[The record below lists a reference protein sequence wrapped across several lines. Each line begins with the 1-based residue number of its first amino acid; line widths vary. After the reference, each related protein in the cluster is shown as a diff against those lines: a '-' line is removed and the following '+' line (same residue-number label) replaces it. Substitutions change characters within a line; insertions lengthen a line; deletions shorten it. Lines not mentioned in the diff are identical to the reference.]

1 MKFNVALFAAAATAA
16 VVATPA
22 MAAPFS
28 GPYVGAELGLDNY
41 EVQAE
46 DIFVTGDEFDGLSG
60 NGLVGGIF
68 AGYDVAIGNAF
79 VGVEAKASLSD
90 AEVTYN
96 DTVDALSVRSKE
108 TFGATARAGVMLN
121 DNTGLYARAG
131 WANTKFKANINGAAD
146 SDNDD
151 ALVLGAGLQSRVG
164 SAASVR
170 VEYVRTDY
178 NDFVKNNAVLAGVA
192 FHF

>member
-1 MKFNVALFAAAATAA
+1 MKFHVALFAAAATAA

-22 MAAPFS
+22 MAAPFA
-28 GPYVGAELGLDNY
+28 GPYVGVELGLDNY

-46 DIFVTGDEFDGLSG
+46 DIFAPGDEFDGLSG
-60 NGLVGGIF
+60 NGIVGGVF
-68 AGYDVAIGNAF
+68 AGYDVAVGNAF
-79 VGVEAKASLSD
+79 IGLEAKASLSD
-90 AEVTYN
+90 ASATYD
-96 DTVDALSVRSKE
+96 DTVDSLTVRAKE

-121 DNTGLYARAG
+121 ESTGVFARAG
-131 WANTKFKANINGAAD
+131 WANTKFKVNLNGAAE

-178 NDFVKNNAVLAGVA
+178 SDFVKNNAVLAGVA

>member
-1 MKFNVALFAAAATAA
+1 MKFNVALFAAVATAA

-60 NGLVGGIF
+60 NGLVGGVF

-96 DTVDALSVRSKE
+96 DTVDALSVRAKE

-131 WANTKFKANINGAAD
+131 WANTKFKANVNGTAD

-178 NDFVKNNAVLAGVA
+178 SDFVKNNAVLAGVA

>member
-16 VVATPA
+16 AIATPA

-28 GPYVGAELGLDNY
+28 GPYVGVEFGLDNY
-41 EVQAE
+41 EVQAD
-46 DIFVTGDEFDGLSG
+46 DIFVAGSEIDGLSG
-60 NGLVGGIF
+60 NGVVGGVF

-79 VGVEAKASLSD
+79 VGVEANARLSD
-90 AEVTYN
+90 AGMTFN
-96 DTVDALSVRSKE
+96 DTVDSLTVRAKE

-121 DNTGLYARAG
+121 DSTGVYARAG
-131 WANTKFKANINGAAD
+131 WAKTKFKVNVNGVTD

-151 ALVLGAGLQSRVG
+151 GLVLGAGLQSRVG

-178 NDFVKNNAVLAGVA
+178 DDFVKNNAVLAGLA

>member
-1 MKFNVALFAAAATAA
+1 MKFHVALFAAAATAA

-22 MAAPFS
+22 MAAPFA
-28 GPYVGAELGLDNY
+28 GPYVGVELGLDNY

-46 DIFVTGDEFDGLSG
+46 DIFAPGDEFDGLSG
-60 NGLVGGIF
+60 NGIVGGVF
-68 AGYDVAIGNAF
+68 AGYDVAVGNAF
-79 VGVEAKASLSD
+79 IGLEAKASLSD
-90 AEVTYN
+90 ASATYD
-96 DTVDALSVRSKE
+96 DTVDSLTVRAKE

-121 DNTGLYARAG
+121 ESTGVFARAG
-131 WANTKFKANINGAAD
+131 WANTKFKVNLNGAAE

-178 NDFVKNNAVLAGVA
+178 SDFVKNNVVLAGVA

>member
-16 VVATPA
+16 VVTTPA

-46 DIFVTGDEFDGLSG
+46 DIFAPGDEYDGLSG
-60 NGLVGGIF
+60 NGIVGGVF

-96 DTVDALSVRSKE
+96 DTIDSLSVRAKE
-108 TFGATARAGVMLN
+108 SFGASARAGVMLN
-121 DNTGLYARAG
+121 DSTGIYARAG
-131 WANTKFKANINGAAD
+131 WANTKFKANINGATD
-146 SDNDD
+146 SDNED

-178 NDFVKNNAVLAGVA
+178 SDFVKNNAVLAGVA

>member
-1 MKFNVALFAAAATAA
+1 MKFHVALFAAAA

-22 MAAPFS
+22 MAAPFA
-28 GPYVGAELGLDNY
+28 GPYVGVELGLDNY

-46 DIFVTGDEFDGLSG
+46 DIFAPGDEFDGLSG
-60 NGLVGGIF
+60 NGIVGGVF
-68 AGYDVAIGNAF
+68 AGYDVAVGNAF
-79 VGVEAKASLSD
+79 IGLEAKASLSD
-90 AEVTYN
+90 ASATFD
-96 DTVDALSVRSKE
+96 DTVDSLTVRAKE
-108 TFGATARAGVMLN
+108 TFGATARAGVMLSES
-121 DNTGLYARAG
+121 TGGFARAG
-131 WANTKFKANINGAAD
+131 WANTKFKVNLNGAAD

-178 NDFVKNNAVLAGVA
+178 SDFVKNNAVLAGVA

>member
-1 MKFNVALFAAAATAA
+1 MKFHVALFAAAATAA

-22 MAAPFS
+22 MAAPFA
-28 GPYVGAELGLDNY
+28 GPYVGVELGLDNY

-46 DIFVTGDEFDGLSG
+46 DIFAPGDEFDGLSG
-60 NGLVGGIF
+60 NGIVGGVF
-68 AGYDVAIGNAF
+68 AGYDVAVGNAF
-79 VGVEAKASLSD
+79 IGLEAKASLSD
-90 AEVTYN
+90 ASATYD
-96 DTVDALSVRSKE
+96 DTVDSLTVRAKE

-121 DNTGLYARAG
+121 ESTGVFARAG
-131 WANTKFKANINGAAD
+131 WANTKFKVNLNGAAD

-178 NDFVKNNAVLAGVA
+178 SDFVKNNAVLAGVA

>member
-28 GPYVGAELGLDNY
+28 GPYAGVEFGLDNY

-46 DIFVTGDEFDGLSG
+46 DVFATGDEFDGLSG
-60 NGLVGGIF
+60 NGVVGGVF
-68 AGYDVAIGNAF
+68 AGYDVAVGNAF
-79 VGVEAKASLSD
+79 IGLEAKASLSD
-90 AEVTYN
+90 ASLTIDN
-96 DTVDALSVRSKE
+96 SVDSYSIRAKE
-108 TFGATARAGVMLN
+108 SFGATARAGVMLN
-121 DNTGLYARAG
+121 DSTGVFARAG
-131 WANTKFKANINGAAD
+131 WANTKFKTNLAGVTD
-146 SDNDD
+146 SGNDD
-151 ALVLGAGLQSRVG
+151 ALVLGAGLQTRVG

-178 NDFVKNNAVLAGVA
+178 DDFVKNNAVLAGLA

>member
-22 MAAPFS
+22 MAAPFA
-28 GPYVGAELGLDNY
+28 GPYVGVELGLDNY

-46 DIFVTGDEFDGLSG
+46 DIFAPGDEFDGLSG
-60 NGLVGGIF
+60 NGIVGGVF
-68 AGYDVAIGNAF
+68 AGYDVAVGNAF
-79 VGVEAKASLSD
+79 IGLEAKASLSD
-90 AEVTYN
+90 ASATYD
-96 DTVDALSVRSKE
+96 DTVDSLTVRAKE

-121 DNTGLYARAG
+121 ESTGVFARAG
-131 WANTKFKANINGAAD
+131 WANTKFKVNLNGAAD

-178 NDFVKNNAVLAGVA
+178 SDFVKNNAVLAGVA